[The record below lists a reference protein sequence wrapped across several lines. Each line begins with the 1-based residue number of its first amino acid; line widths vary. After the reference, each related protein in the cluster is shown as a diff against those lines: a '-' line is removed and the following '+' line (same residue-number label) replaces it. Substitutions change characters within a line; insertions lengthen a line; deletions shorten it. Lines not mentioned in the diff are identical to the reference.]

1 MSRVNAH
8 VHRFQHFAAIAFT
21 GVDGATV
28 YLTAGDAARLA
39 TALQECVAD
48 IRTRPNFSQ
57 SEFATVSFPL
67 SNNGSTRNG

>member
-1 MSRVNAH
+1 MIRVNAH

-28 YLTAGDAARLA
+28 YMTADDAARLA
-39 TALQECVAD
+39 NALQECVND
-48 IRTRPNFSQ
+48 IRARPRFTESA
-57 SEFATVSFPL
+57 FDTVSFPL